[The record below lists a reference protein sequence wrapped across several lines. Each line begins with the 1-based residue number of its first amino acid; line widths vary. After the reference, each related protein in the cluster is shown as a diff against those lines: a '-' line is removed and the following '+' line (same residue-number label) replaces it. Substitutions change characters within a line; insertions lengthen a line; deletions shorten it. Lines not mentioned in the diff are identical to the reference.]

1 MNMSNTTPGIIDT
14 TEYAKVTKSTSWQE
28 LVPFLRTGDIVT
40 VHHTAGTTV
49 DAVVKVHGGH
59 GGHHTVQAG
68 ARYLRFA
75 DGALNSAVTD
85 VVLQSA
91 SGRADDLEPLV
102 ASLRAGDVV
111 RATFL
116 VPQAFS
122 VKSHAMTL
130 VGTVE
135 VYWDGD
141 VLLAV
146 ENEDG
151 GTPGLY
157 DFTFNGR
164 ISWHIRALEVIAP
177 DKGAEDAAPLT
188 FAAYAARAAETAVY
202 PGAGTFWGLQ
212 YVTAGLS
219 SEAGEVIGKVS
230 KMQRDG
236 GYTPESSTFWGGDR
250 DDLIAE
256 LGNVAWYRAMAC
268 LEADI
273 SPNEVL
279 RRNLAKL
286 ADRAARDTIQGSGD
300 NR

>member
-49 DAVVKVHGGH
+49 EAVVKVHGGH

-75 DGALNSAVTD
+75 DGALNSAVTN
-85 VVLQSA
+85 VILHFA
-91 SGRADDLEPLV
+91 SGRADDLEPLA
-102 ASLRAGDVV
+102 ASLKAGDVV

-116 VPQAFS
+116 GFGDAPRVPT
-122 VKSHAMTL
+122 TL
-130 VGTVE
+130 EGPVCVDE
-135 VYWDGD
+135 DGD
-141 VLLAV
+141 PCLTEGDMPVWLSS
-146 ENEDG
+146 
-151 GTPGLY
+151 Y
-157 DFTFNGR
+157 GR
-164 ISWHIRALEVIAP
+164 VSQRLRALEVISR
-177 DKGAEDAAPLT
+177 AEDTPEPEDTAPLT

-202 PGAGTFWGLQ
+202 PGQGTFWGLQ
-212 YVTAGLS
+212 YVTAGIA
-219 SEAGEVIGKVS
+219 SEAGEVQGKIT

-236 GYTPESSTFWGGDR
+236 GYTPESSTYWGGDR
-250 DDLIAE
+250 ADLIAE
-256 LGNVAWYRAMAC
+256 LGDVAWYLAMAC

-273 SPNEVL
+273 NPNEVL